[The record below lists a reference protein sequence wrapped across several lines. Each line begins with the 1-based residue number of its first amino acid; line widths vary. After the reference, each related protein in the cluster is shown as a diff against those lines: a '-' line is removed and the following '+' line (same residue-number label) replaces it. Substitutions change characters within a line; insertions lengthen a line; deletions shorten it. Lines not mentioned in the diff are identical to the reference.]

1 MANLASVLC
10 YPERQDPG
18 TRGYRGIV
26 LNEQDRQEESR
37 NAGDGSTSNA
47 LIKLKLLGRK
57 VSLPLSLSLS
67 LSSNSFSSQLSS
79 LDSRQLLLAGRL
91 RGSARPWIR
100 ADTFKL
106 GLPAFELSFP
116 QTKISVRTFRPR
128 ETFISFLCSFLFLFF
143 SFKFTYVLCVRSF

>member
-67 LSSNSFSSQLSS
+67 LVEFFFLATFFPRLSS
-79 LDSRQLLLAGRL
+79 TSPRWPLKRIRSSVDTCRHIQARITRL
-91 RGSARPWIR
+91 RIIVSPNENLRSH
-100 ADTFKL
+100 
-106 GLPAFELSFP
+106 LPTSRNFHQLPMFLS
-116 QTKISVRTFRPR
+116 V
-128 ETFISFLCSFLFLFF
+128 SFFF
-143 SFKFTYVLCVRSF
+143 F